1 MMQKISYVAI
11 IVLITGLIGCSASR
25 QSFDPQHKYTK
36 KQLQQ
41 DYRVFRGVLEESH
54 PSLYW
59 FTPKDSMDL
68 FFNEG
73 FNRISDSMTETQ
85 FRNLLSY
92 VVSKV
97 HCGHT
102 AVKYSKQY
110 GRYIDTAKIKMFP
123 LSFKVWGDS
132 MAITANINRK
142 DSILKYGTM
151 VTAIDG
157 YSTRQ
162 LTDSFMNY
170 ISGDGNSI
178 TGRYQS
184 LSNSGSFGSLY
195 RNIMGLKD
203 QIPVTYIDSNGAEQ
217 TVNVPVFDPAYKD
230 TTTKRAPQTT
240 VTTVPKPPKER
251 QRNLLPLSA
260 RYVQIDTTLSSAYM
274 TIHTFARG
282 NKLRMFYRKAFR
294 ELKRR
299 NIQHLVVDVR
309 TNGGGDAGLST
320 LLTRY
325 LADKK
330 FKLADSLYAVRRS
343 SKYHKYI
350 SWQPFYWSLMQFV
363 THRKNDGLYHFGYFE
378 RHYFHPKKRYHFNG
392 DVYLVTG
399 GNSFS
404 ATTLFVKA
412 LQGQQNVKVI
422 GEETGG
428 GAYGN
433 SAWMIPDV
441 ILPNTRVR
449 FRLPKFRLVMD
460 KNLVKEGRGI
470 MPDIIV
476 APTRETIRRGIDP
489 KAAVIRRIIM
499 QKKKIGIA
507 QQ

>member
-1 MMQKISYVAI
+1 MMQKISYVGFIVAI
-11 IVLITGLIGCSASR
+11 SCLIGCSASR
-25 QSFDPQHKYTK
+25 HSYNPQHTFTK
-36 KQLQQ
+36 KQVQQ

-59 FTPKDSMDL
+59 FTPKDSMDHY
-68 FFNEG
+68 FDEG
-73 FNRISDSMTETQ
+73 FHRLTDSMTELQ
-85 FRNLLSY
+85 FRNVLSY
-92 VVSKV
+92 VTSKV

-102 AVKYSKQY
+102 AVRYSKQY

-123 LSFKVWGDS
+123 LSFKVWSDS

-142 DSILKYGTM
+142 DSILKYGTL

-157 YSTRQ
+157 YSVRK
-162 LTDSFMNY
+162 LTDTFMNY

-178 TGRYQS
+178 NGKYQS
-184 LSNSGSFGSLY
+184 LSNSGAFGSMY

-203 QIPVTYIDSNGAEQ
+203 QIAVTYIDSTGAEQ
-217 TVNVPVFDPAYKD
+217 TVNVPVFDPSVKEKKD
-230 TTTKRAPQTT
+230 SSVKVSKPGQAP
-240 VTTVPKPPKER
+240 PKPSKENPR
-251 QRNLLPLSA
+251 QYSYNA

-274 TIHTFARG
+274 TVHTFARG
-282 NKLRMFYRKAFR
+282 NKLRSFFRKAFK
-294 ELKRR
+294 ELERR
-299 NIQHLVVDVR
+299 RIQHLVVDVR
-309 TNGGGDAGLST
+309 TNGGGDAGIST

-343 SKYHKYI
+343 SRYHKYI

-363 THRKNDGLYHFGYFE
+363 THKKKDGLYHFGYFE
-378 RHYFHPKKRYHFNG
+378 RHYFHPKKKHHFNG
-392 DVYLVTG
+392 DIYLVTG

-441 ILPNTRVR
+441 TLPNTKVR

-460 KNLVKEGRGI
+460 KELVKDGRGI
-470 MPDIIV
+470 MPDIMV
-476 APTRETIRRGIDP
+476 SPTRETILRGIDP
-489 KAAVIRRIIM
+489 KAAVIRRMIM
-499 QKKKIGIA
+499 HKNKIGIA

>member
-1 MMQKISYVAI
+1 MMQKISYVAFI
-11 IVLITGLIGCSASR
+11 IVITCLIGCSASR
-25 QSFDPQHKYTK
+25 QTFDPQHKYPK
-36 KQLQQ
+36 KQLEK

-59 FTPKDSMDL
+59 FTPKDSMNYYFD
-68 FFNEG
+68 EG
-73 FNRISDSMTETQ
+73 LRHITDSMTELQ
-85 FRNLLSY
+85 FRNVLSY

-110 GRYIDTAKIKMFP
+110 GKYIDTAKIKMFP
-123 LSFKVWGDS
+123 LSFKVWSDS
-132 MAITANINRK
+132 MAVTANINRK
-142 DSILKYGTM
+142 DSILKFGTL

-157 YSTRQ
+157 YSVRQ
-162 LTDSFMNY
+162 LTDTFMNY

-178 TGRYQS
+178 NGRYQT

-195 RNIMGLKD
+195 RNILGLKD
-203 QIPVTYIDSNGAEQ
+203 QISVTYLDSTGSEK
-217 TVNVPVFDPAYKD
+217 TVSVPVFDPAVKD
-230 TTTKRAPQTT
+230 TAKN
-240 VTTVPKPPKER
+240 VGKPGGKPAKEGVR
-251 QRNLLPLSA
+251 SQFAFNA
-260 RYVQIDTTLSSAYM
+260 RFVQIDTSLSSAYM
-274 TIHTFARG
+274 TVHTFARG
-282 NKLRMFYRKAFR
+282 NKLRSFFRHAFR

-309 TNGGGDAGLST
+309 TNGGGDAGIST

-325 LADKK
+325 LVDKK
-330 FKLADSLYAVRRS
+330 FKLADSLYAVRRTS
-343 SKYHKYI
+343 RYHKYI

-363 THRKNDGLYHFGYFE
+363 THKKRDGLYHFGYFE
-378 RHYFHPKKRYHFNG
+378 RHYFRPKKRHHFNG
-392 DVYLVTG
+392 DIYLITG

-412 LQGQQNVKVI
+412 LQGQNNVKVI

-441 ILPNTRVR
+441 TLPNTRVR

-460 KNLVKEGRGI
+460 KDLVKEGRGI
-470 MPDIIV
+470 LPDIQV

-489 KAAVIRRIIM
+489 KAAVIRRMIM
-499 QKKKIGIA
+499 HKIGVA

>member
-1 MMQKISYVAI
+1 MMQKIAYVAF
-11 IVLITGLIGCSASR
+11 IVFITGLVGCSASR
-25 QSFDPQHKYTK
+25 QTFDPQRKYNK

-41 DYRVFRGVLEESH
+41 DYQVFRGVLEESH

-59 FTPKDSMDL
+59 FTPKDSMDYY
-68 FFNEG
+68 FDDG
-73 FNRISDSMTETQ
+73 FRHITDSMTETQ
-85 FRNLLSY
+85 FRNLLSF
-92 VVSKV
+92 VVSKI

-110 GRYIDTAKIKMFP
+110 GKYLDTAKIKMFP
-123 LSFKVWGDS
+123 LSFKVWSDS

-142 DSILKYGTM
+142 DSLLKFGTL
-151 VTAIDG
+151 VTAIEG
-157 YSTRQ
+157 YSAKK
-162 LTDSFMNY
+162 LTDTFLNY

-178 TGRYQS
+178 NGKYQS
-184 LSNSGSFGSLY
+184 LSNSGAFGSLY
-195 RNIMGLKD
+195 RNVMGLKD
-203 QIPVTYIDSNGAEQ
+203 QISVTFIDSTGVER
-217 TVNVPVFDPAYKD
+217 TVMVPVFDPALKD
-230 TTTKRAPQTT
+230 TAKQVARI
-240 VTTVPKPPKER
+240 KPPKEGTR
-251 QRNLLPLSA
+251 SHLPFGA
-260 RYVQIDTTLSSAYM
+260 RFVQIDTSLSSAYM
-274 TIHTFARG
+274 TVHTFARG
-282 NKLRMFYRKAFR
+282 NKLRPFFRQVFR

-309 TNGGGDAGLST
+309 TNGGGDAGIST

-343 SKYHKYI
+343 SRYHKYI

-363 THRKNDGLYHFGYFE
+363 THKKRDGLYHFGYFE
-378 RHYFHPKKRYHFNG
+378 RHYFHPKKRHHFNG
-392 DVYLVTG
+392 DIYLVTG

-412 LQGQQNVKVI
+412 LQGQNNVKVI

-441 ILPNTRVR
+441 TLPNTRVR

-460 KNLVKEGRGI
+460 KNLVKDGRGI
-470 MPDIIV
+470 MPDIQV

-489 KAAVIRRIIM
+489 KAAVIRRLIM
-499 QKKKIGIA
+499 HKIGVA

>member
-1 MMQKISYVAI
+1 MMQKLAYVCF
-11 IVLITGLIGCSASR
+11 VLFVTGLIGCSASR
-25 QSFDPQHKYTK
+25 QAFDPQHKYTK
-36 KQLQQ
+36 NQLQK
-41 DYRVFRGVLEESH
+41 DYTVFRKVLEESH

-59 FTPKDSMDL
+59 FTPKDSMDYY
-68 FFNEG
+68 FEDG
-73 FNRISDSMTETQ
+73 FRHLNDSMTETQ
-85 FRNLLSY
+85 FRNILSY
-92 VVSKV
+92 VISKI

-110 GRYIDTAKIKMFP
+110 NKYLDTANIKIFP

-132 MAITANINRK
+132 MAIVANINRK
-142 DSILKYGTM
+142 DSILKFGTM

-178 TGRYQS
+178 NGKYQS
-184 LSNSGSFGSLY
+184 LSNGGAFGSLY
-195 RNIMGLKD
+195 RNVMGLKD
-203 QIPVTYIDSNGAEQ
+203 QVSVTYIDSTGTEQ
-217 TVNVPVFDPAYKD
+217 TVSVPVFDPSLKD
-230 TTTKRAPQTT
+230 TTKKMAGINRPTT
-240 VTTVPKPPKER
+240 RPPKESTR
-251 QRNLLPLSA
+251 SLLPFSS

-274 TIHTFARG
+274 TVHTFARG
-282 NKLRMFYRKAFR
+282 NKLRSFFRQVFR
-294 ELKRR
+294 ELDHR

-309 TNGGGDAGLST
+309 TNGGGDAGIST

-330 FKLADSLYAVRRS
+330 FKLADSLYAIRKS
-343 SKYHKYI
+343 SHYHKYI

-363 THRKNDGLYHFGYFE
+363 THKERDGLYHFGYFE
-378 RHYFHPKKRYHFNG
+378 RHYFHPKKRHHFNG

-404 ATTLFVKA
+404 ATTLFVKS

-441 ILPNTRVR
+441 TLPNTKVR

-460 KNLVKEGRGI
+460 KNLVKDGRGI
-470 MPDIIV
+470 IPDIQV
-476 APTRETIRRGIDP
+476 SPTRETIRRGIDP
-489 KAAVIRRIIM
+489 KAAVIRRLIM
-499 QKKKIGIA
+499 HKIGVA

>member
-1 MMQKISYVAI
+1 MMQKLANVAI
-11 IVLITGLIGCSASR
+11 IVLILGLFGCSASR
-25 QSFDPQHKYTK
+25 QSFDPQRKYSK
-36 KQLQQ
+36 KQLQE

-59 FTPKDSMDL
+59 FTSKDSMDY
-68 FFNEG
+68 FFDDG
-73 FNRISDSMTETQ
+73 FRHLTDSMTETQ
-85 FRNLLSY
+85 FRNVLSF

-110 GRYIDTAKIKMFP
+110 GRYLDTARLKMFP
-123 LSFKVWGDS
+123 LSFKVWSDS
-132 MAITANINRK
+132 VAITANINRK
-142 DSILKYGTM
+142 DSILKFGTM

-157 YSTRQ
+157 VSTKK
-162 LTDSFMNY
+162 LTDTFLNY
-170 ISGDGNSI
+170 IPGDGNSI
-178 TGRYQS
+178 NGKYQS
-184 LSNSGSFGSLY
+184 LSNSGAFGSIY
-195 RNIMGLKD
+195 RNVIGLKD
-203 QIPVTYIDSNGAEQ
+203 QIAVTYVDSTGTEQ
-217 TVNVPVFDPAYKD
+217 TVSVPVFDPAVKD
-230 TTTKRAPQTT
+230 TAKR
-240 VTTVPKPPKER
+240 VTGARPAAKPPKEGAR
-251 QRNLLPLSA
+251 HQLPFAS
-260 RYVQIDTTLSSAYM
+260 RYVQLDTSLSSAYM
-274 TIHTFARG
+274 TVHTFARG
-282 NKLRMFYRKAFR
+282 NKLRSFYRQIFR

-325 LADKK
+325 LANKK

-363 THRKNDGLYHFGYFE
+363 THKKRDGLYHFGYFE
-378 RHYFHPKKRYHFNG
+378 RHNFHPKKHNHFNG
-392 DVYLVTG
+392 DIYLVTG

-404 ATTLFVKA
+404 ATTLFVKT
-412 LQGQQNVKVI
+412 LQGQSNVKVI

-441 ILPNTRVR
+441 TLPNTKVR

-460 KNLVKEGRGI
+460 KDLVKGGRGI
-470 MPDIIV
+470 IPDIQV

-489 KAAVIRRIIM
+489 KAAVIRRMIM
-499 QKKKIGIA
+499 HKIGVA

>member
-1 MMQKISYVAI
+1 MMQKISYVGFIVAI
-11 IVLITGLIGCSASR
+11 TCLIGCSASR
-25 QSFDPQHKYTK
+25 QSYNPQRTFTK
-36 KQLQQ
+36 KQLEK
-41 DYRVFRGVLEESH
+41 DYKVFRGVLEESH

-59 FTPKDSMDL
+59 FTSKDSMDRY
-68 FFNEG
+68 FDEG
-73 FNRISDSMTETQ
+73 FHRLTDSMTELQ
-85 FRNLLSY
+85 FRNVLSY
-92 VVSKV
+92 VVSKI

-102 AVKYSKQY
+102 AVRYSKQY
-110 GRYIDTAKIKMFP
+110 GRYIDTAKLKMFP

-142 DSILKYGTM
+142 DSILKYGTL

-157 YSTRQ
+157 YSVRK
-162 LTDSFMNY
+162 LTDTFLNY

-178 TGRYQS
+178 NGKYQS
-184 LSNSGSFGSLY
+184 LSNSGAFGSLY
-195 RNIMGLKD
+195 RNLIGLKD
-203 QIPVTYIDSNGAEQ
+203 QIQVTYLDSTGTEQ
-217 TVNVPVFDPAYKD
+217 TVSVPVFDPSVKD
-230 TTTKRAPQTT
+230 DDTSAKLDKSGQAL
-240 VTTVPKPPKER
+240 KASKENPR
-251 QRNLLPLSA
+251 HFTWKA

-274 TIHTFARG
+274 TVHTFARG
-282 NKLRMFYRKAFR
+282 NKLRSFFRQAFR
-294 ELKRR
+294 ELDRR
-299 NIQHLVVDVR
+299 KIQHLVVDVR
-309 TNGGGDAGLST
+309 TNGGGDAGIST

-330 FKLADSLYAVRRS
+330 FKLADSLYAIRRS
-343 SKYHKYI
+343 SKYRKYI

-363 THRKNDGLYHFGYFE
+363 THKEKDGRYHFGYFE
-378 RHYFHPKKRYHFNG
+378 RHYFRPKKRHHFNG
-392 DVYLVTG
+392 NIYLVTG

-441 ILPNTRVR
+441 TLPNTKVR

-460 KNLVKEGRGI
+460 KNLVQEGRGI
-470 MPDIIV
+470 IPDIQV
-476 APTRETIRRGIDP
+476 SPTRETILRGIDP
-489 KAAVIRRIIM
+489 KAAVIRRMIM
-499 QKKKIGIA
+499 HKNKIGIV

>member
-1 MMQKISYVAI
+1 MMQKISYFAFI
-11 IVLITGLIGCSASR
+11 IVITCLIGCSASR
-25 QSFDPQHKYTK
+25 KTFDPQHKYTQ

-41 DYRVFRGVLEESH
+41 DYGVFRSVLEESH

-59 FTPKDSMDL
+59 FTTKDSMDYY
-68 FFNEG
+68 FDDG
-73 FNRISDSMTETQ
+73 FRRISDSMTELQ
-85 FRNLLSY
+85 FRNILSY

-110 GRYIDTAKIKMFP
+110 GRYLDTARIKMFP
-123 LSFKVWGDS
+123 LSFKVWSDS
-132 MAITANINRK
+132 LAVTANINRK
-142 DSILKYGTM
+142 DSILKFGTL

-157 YSTRQ
+157 YSVRQ
-162 LTDSFMNY
+162 LTDTFMNY

-178 TGRYQS
+178 NGRYQS
-184 LSNSGSFGSLY
+184 LSNSGAFGSLY
-195 RNIMGLKD
+195 RNVLGLKD
-203 QIPVTYIDSNGAEQ
+203 QITVTYLDSTGIEK
-217 TVNVPVFDPAYKD
+217 TVDVPVFDPAAKKKD
-230 TTTKRAPQTT
+230 SLEKIVKAGGQA
-240 VTTVPKPPKER
+240 PKPPKEVPQVR
-251 QRNLLPLSA
+251 LSLSS

-274 TIHTFARG
+274 TVHTFGRG
-282 NKLRMFYRKAFR
+282 NKLRSFFRKSFR
-294 ELKRR
+294 ELQRR

-309 TNGGGDAGLST
+309 TNGGGDAGIST

-343 SKYHKYI
+343 SRYHKYI

-363 THRKNDGLYHFGYFE
+363 THKKKDGLYHFGYFE
-378 RHYFHPKKRYHFNG
+378 RHYFRPKKRHHFNG
-392 DVYLVTG
+392 DIYLVTG

-404 ATTLFVKA
+404 ATTLFVKV
-412 LQGQQNVKVI
+412 LQGQHNVKVI

-441 ILPNTRVR
+441 TLPNTKVR

-470 MPDIIV
+470 LPDIQV
-476 APTRETIRRGIDP
+476 SPTRETIRRGIDP
-489 KAAVIRRIIM
+489 KKAVIRGMIM
-499 QKKKIGIA
+499 HKIGVA

>member
-11 IVLITGLIGCSASR
+11 IVFVTGLIGCSASR

-73 FNRISDSMTETQ
+73 FNRISDSMTEMQ
-85 FRNLLSY
+85 FRNVLSY
-92 VVSKV
+92 VISKV

-110 GRYIDTAKIKMFP
+110 GRYIDTAKLKMFP

-142 DSILKYGTM
+142 DSILKYGTL

-195 RNIMGLKD
+195 RNIIGLKD
-203 QIPVTYIDSNGAEQ
+203 QIAVTYIDSTGAEQ
-217 TVNVPVFDPAYKD
+217 TVKVPVFDPAWKD
-230 TTTKRAPQTT
+230 TTKKAPETPT
-240 VTTVPKPPKER
+240 IAAPKPPKER
-251 QRNLLPLSA
+251 MRNLLPLSA

-274 TIHTFARG
+274 TVHTFARG
-282 NKLRMFYRKAFR
+282 NRLRSFYRKAFR

-363 THRKNDGLYHFGYFE
+363 THKKNDGLYHFGYFE
-378 RHYFHPKKRYHFNG
+378 RHYFHPKKRHHFNG
-392 DVYLVTG
+392 DIYLVTG

-441 ILPNTRVR
+441 TLPNTRVR

-460 KNLVKEGRGI
+460 KDLVKEGRGI

-476 APTRETIRRGIDP
+476 APTRETILRGIDP

>member
-1 MMQKISYVAI
+1 MMRKLAYVCFVVCIS
-11 IVLITGLIGCSASR
+11 GLIGCSASR
-25 QSFDPQHKYTK
+25 QTFDPQHKYSK

-41 DYRVFRGVLEESH
+41 DYTVFRKVLEESH

-59 FTPKDSMDL
+59 FTPKDSMDY
-68 FFNEG
+68 FFDYG
-73 FNRISDSMTETQ
+73 FRQLNDSMTEVQ
-85 FRNLLSY
+85 FRNILSY
-92 VVSKV
+92 VVSKI

-110 GRYIDTAKIKMFP
+110 GKYLDTAKIKMFP

-132 MAITANINRK
+132 MVITANINRK
-142 DSILKYGTM
+142 DSILKFGTM

-178 TGRYQS
+178 SGKYQS
-184 LSNSGSFGSLY
+184 LSNSGAFGSLY
-195 RNIMGLKD
+195 RNVIGMKD
-203 QIPVTYIDSNGAEQ
+203 QVAITYLDSTGAEQ
-217 TVNVPVFDPAYKD
+217 TVSVPVFDPSVKD
-230 TTTKRAPQTT
+230 TTKKAAGSNKPGA
-240 VTTVPKPPKER
+240 KPPKEGGHNHL
-251 QRNLLPLSA
+251 QYAS

-274 TIHTFARG
+274 TLHTFARG
-282 NKLRMFYRKAFR
+282 NKLRSFYRQVFR
-294 ELKRR
+294 ELDRR
-299 NIQHLVVDVR
+299 KIQHLVVDVR

-350 SWQPFYWSLMQFV
+350 SWQPFYWSLTQFV
-363 THRKNDGLYHFGYFE
+363 THKEKDGKFHFGYFE
-378 RHYFHPKKRYHFNG
+378 RHYFHPKKKHHYNG
-392 DVYLVTG
+392 NIYLVTG

-404 ATTLFVKA
+404 ATTLFVKS
-412 LQGQQNVKVI
+412 LQGQRNVKVI

-433 SAWMIPDV
+433 TAWMIPDV
-441 ILPNTRVR
+441 TLPNTRVR

-460 KNLVKEGRGI
+460 KNLVKDGRGI
-470 MPDIIV
+470 IPDILV
-476 APTRETIRRGIDP
+476 SPTRETIRRGIDP
-489 KAAVIRRIIM
+489 KAAVIRGMILH
-499 QKKKIGIA
+499 KIGVA

>member
-1 MMQKISYVAI
+1 MMQKLANVAI
-11 IVLITGLIGCSASR
+11 IVLIIGLFGCSASR
-25 QSFDPQHKYTK
+25 QSFDPQHKYSK
-36 KQLQQ
+36 KQLQE

-59 FTPKDSMDL
+59 FTTRDSMDH
-68 FFNEG
+68 FFDEG
-73 FNRISDSMTETQ
+73 FRHITDSMTETQ
-85 FRNLLSY
+85 FRNVLSY
-92 VVSKV
+92 VISKV

-102 AVKYSKQY
+102 AVRYSKQY
-110 GRYIDTAKIKMFP
+110 GKYLDTANIKLFP
-123 LSFKVWGDS
+123 LSFKVWSDS

-142 DSILKYGTM
+142 DSILKFGTL

-157 YSTRQ
+157 YSVRK
-162 LTDSFMNY
+162 LTDSFMYY
-170 ISGDGNSI
+170 ISGDGNSVN
-178 TGRYQS
+178 GRYQT

-195 RNIMGLKD
+195 RNVMGLKD
-203 QIPVTYIDSNGAEQ
+203 QISVTYIDSTGEEK
-217 TVNVPVFDPAYKD
+217 TISVPVFDPSIKD
-230 TTTKRAPQTT
+230 TAKNAARPTG
-240 VTTVPKPPKER
+240 KPAKEGVR
-251 QRNLLPLSA
+251 SNLSFNA
-260 RYVQIDTTLSSAYM
+260 RFVQIDTSLSSAYM
-274 TIHTFARG
+274 TVHTFARG
-282 NKLRMFYRKAFR
+282 NKLRSFFRKAFR
-294 ELKRR
+294 ELQRR
-299 NIQHLVVDVR
+299 HIQHLVVDVR
-309 TNGGGDAGLST
+309 TNGGGDAGIST

-343 SKYHKYI
+343 SRYHKYI

-363 THRKNDGLYHFGYFE
+363 THKKRDGLYHFGYFE
-378 RHYFHPKKRYHFNG
+378 RHYFRPKKRHHFNG
-392 DVYLVTG
+392 DIYLVTG

-412 LQGQQNVKVI
+412 LQGQNNVKVI

-441 ILPNTRVR
+441 TLPNTKVR

-460 KNLVKEGRGI
+460 KDLVKEGRGI
-470 MPDIIV
+470 LPDIQV

-489 KAAVIRRIIM
+489 KAAIIRRMIM
-499 QKKKIGIA
+499 HKIGVA

>member
-1 MMQKISYVAI
+1 MRKISCFI
-11 IVLITGLIGCSASR
+11 FSIVITCLIGCSASR
-25 QSFDPQHKYTK
+25 QAFDPQHKYTK
-36 KQLQQ
+36 KELQQ

-59 FTPKDSMDL
+59 FTPKDSMDHYFEDGYRRL
-68 FFNEG
+68 N
-73 FNRISDSMTETQ
+73 DSMTETE
-85 FRNLLSY
+85 FRNILQF
-92 VVSKV
+92 VVSKI

-110 GRYIDTAKIKMFP
+110 NKYLDTANIKMFP

-132 MAITANINRK
+132 MAITGNINRK
-142 DSILKYGTM
+142 DSVLKFGTL

-157 YSTRQ
+157 HPVHQ
-162 LTDSFMNY
+162 LTDTFMNY

-178 TGRYQS
+178 TGKYQS
-184 LSNSGSFGSLY
+184 LSNSGAFGGLY
-195 RNIMGLKD
+195 RNVYGLKD
-203 QIPVTYIDSNGAEQ
+203 QFTISYLDSAGEEK
-217 TVNVPVFDPAYKD
+217 TVSIPVFDPALKD
-230 TTTKRAPQTT
+230 TTNRAVRPG
-240 VTTVPKPPKER
+240 PGKPAKESP
-251 QRNLLPLSA
+251 RNLLPIMA

-274 TIHTFARG
+274 TVHTFARG
-282 NKLRMFYRKAFR
+282 NKLRPFFRQAFR

-309 TNGGGDAGLST
+309 TNGGGDAGIST

-325 LADKK
+325 LANKK

-363 THRKNDGLYHFGYFE
+363 THKKKDGLYHFGYFE
-378 RHYFHPKKRYHFNG
+378 RHYFHPIKQHHFDG
-392 DVYLVTG
+392 DIYLITG

-404 ATTLFVKA
+404 ATTLFVKV
-412 LQGQQNVKVI
+412 LQGQQNVKII

-441 ILPNTRVR
+441 TLPNTKVR

-460 KNLVKEGRGI
+460 KDLVKDGRGI
-470 MPDIIV
+470 MPDVPV

-489 KAAVIRRIIM
+489 KAAVIRGMIIH
-499 QKKKIGIA
+499 KNKIGIA

>member
-1 MMQKISYVAI
+1 MMQKISNVAFI
-11 IVLITGLIGCSASR
+11 IVITCLIGCSASR
-25 QSFDPQHKYTK
+25 QTFDPQYRYTK
-36 KQLQQ
+36 KQLEK

-59 FTPKDSMDL
+59 FTPRDSMNYYFD
-68 FFNEG
+68 EG
-73 FNRISDSMTETQ
+73 FRHITDSMTEMQ
-85 FRNLLSY
+85 FRNVLSY

-102 AVKYSKQY
+102 AVKYSKKY
-110 GRYIDTAKIKMFP
+110 GKYLDTAKIKMFP
-123 LSFKVWGDS
+123 LSFKVWSDS
-132 MAITANINRK
+132 MAVTANINRK
-142 DSILKYGTM
+142 DSILKFGTL

-157 YSTRQ
+157 YSVRQ
-162 LTDSFMNY
+162 LTDTFMNY

-178 TGRYQS
+178 NGRYQT

-195 RNIMGLKD
+195 RNVIGLKD
-203 QIPVTYIDSNGAEQ
+203 QIAVTYIDSTGIEK
-217 TVNVPVFDPAYKD
+217 TVSVPVFDPAVKD
-230 TTTKRAPQTT
+230 TANKGA
-240 VTTVPKPPKER
+240 KPPGKPAKEGVR
-251 QRNLLPLSA
+251 SHLTFGA

-274 TIHTFARG
+274 TVHTFSRG
-282 NKLRMFYRKAFR
+282 NKLRSFFRQAFR

-309 TNGGGDAGLST
+309 TNGGGDAGIST

-343 SKYHKYI
+343 SRYHKYI

-363 THRKNDGLYHFGYFE
+363 THKKRDGLYHFGFFE
-378 RHYFHPKKRYHFNG
+378 RHYFRPKKRFHFNG
-392 DVYLVTG
+392 DIYLITG

-404 ATTLFVKA
+404 ATTLFVKT
-412 LQGQQNVKVI
+412 LQGQNNVKVI

-441 ILPNTRVR
+441 TLPNTKVR

-460 KNLVKEGRGI
+460 KDLVKEGRGI
-470 MPDIIV
+470 LPDIQV

-489 KAAVIRRIIM
+489 KAAVIRRMIM
-499 QKKKIGIA
+499 HKIGIA

>member
-25 QSFDPQHKYTK
+25 QSFDPQRKYTK

-59 FTPKDSMDL
+59 FTPRDSMN
-68 FFNEG
+68 FYFNEG
-73 FNRISDSMTETQ
+73 FNHISDSMTEMQ
-85 FRNLLSY
+85 FRNVLSY

-110 GRYIDTAKIKMFP
+110 GKYLDTAKLKLFP

-142 DSILKYGTM
+142 DSILKYGTL

-157 YSTRQ
+157 YSTRK

-203 QIPVTYIDSNGAEQ
+203 QISVTYVDSNGIEQ
-217 TVNVPVFDPAYKD
+217 TVAVPVFDPSFKD
-230 TTTKRAPQTT
+230 STKRVASKPGTAA
-240 VTTVPKPPKER
+240 PKPPKER
-251 QRNLLPLSA
+251 QRSLLPFSA

-274 TIHTFARG
+274 TVHSFARG
-282 NKLRMFYRKAFR
+282 NRLRSFYRKAFR

-325 LADKK
+325 LANKK

-363 THRKNDGLYHFGYFE
+363 THKKKDGLYHFGYFE
-378 RHYFHPKKRYHFNG
+378 RHYFHPRKKYHFNG
-392 DVYLVTG
+392 DIYLVTG

-441 ILPNTRVR
+441 TLPNTGVR

-470 MPDIIV
+470 MPDIQV
-476 APTRETIRRGIDP
+476 APTRETILRGIDP

-499 QKKKIGIA
+499 QKRKIGIA